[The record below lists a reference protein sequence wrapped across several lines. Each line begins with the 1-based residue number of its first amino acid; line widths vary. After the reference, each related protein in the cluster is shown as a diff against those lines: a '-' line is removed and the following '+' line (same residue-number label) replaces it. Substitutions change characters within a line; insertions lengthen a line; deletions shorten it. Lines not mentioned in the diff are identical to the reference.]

1 MNYAN
6 IKYDDIANG
15 PGVRTSLFVSG
26 CTHAC
31 KGCFN
36 EVAWDFKYGE
46 EFSDETIEK
55 IMASI
60 EPDYIS
66 GMTILGGEP
75 MEKVNQR
82 GILPLI
88 REFKKRFPN
97 KSLWIY
103 SGYTFD
109 VDLIPGG
116 RAYCE
121 ATPEILKATDVIVDG
136 KFEISG
142 VASQYVI
149 VDGKFVEELHDITLR
164 FRGSSNQRL
173 IDVKQ
178 SIKDNKVVLWEGDAT
193 FASHSM

>member
-36 EVAWDFKYGE
+36 EVAWDFKYGK
-46 EFSDETIEK
+46 EFTSETIEDILESVK
-55 IMASI
+55 
-60 EPDYIS
+60 PYYIT
-66 GMTILGGEP
+66 GITILGGEP
-75 MEKVNQR
+75 MERANQK

-88 REFKKRFPN
+88 EEFKKRYPE

-116 RAYCE
+116 RAYCD
-121 ATPEILKATDVIVDG
+121 ATPKILELCDVIVDG
-136 KFEISG
+136 KF
-142 VASQYVI
+142 VQDLY
-149 VDGKFVEELHDITLR
+149 DITLR
-164 FRGSSNQRL
+164 FRGSSNQRI
-173 IDVKQ
+173 IDVGQ
-178 SIKDNKVVLWEGDAT
+178 SIKENKVVLWEGDSVFAT
-193 FASHSM
+193 HSM

>member
-26 CTHAC
+26 CTHGC

-36 EVAWDFKYGE
+36 EVAWDFKYGKTFSPEVIE
-46 EFSDETIEK
+46 EILESLR
-55 IMASI
+55 
-60 EPDYIS
+60 PDYIS
-66 GMTILGGEP
+66 GLTILGGEP
-75 MEKVNQR
+75 MEKVNQK

-88 REFKKRFPN
+88 SEFKNRYPD

-109 VDLIPGG
+109 SDLRPGG
-116 RAYCE
+116 RAYCDE
-121 ATPEILKATDVIVDG
+121 TDKILSFCD
-136 KFEISG
+136 
-142 VASQYVI
+142 VI
-149 VDGKFVEELHDITLR
+149 VDGKFVESLYDITLR
-164 FRGSSNQRL
+164 FRGSSNQRI
-173 IDVKQ
+173 IDVAK
-178 SIKDNKVVLWEGDAT
+178 SLEKKRVVLWEGDAV

>member
-1 MNYAN
+1 
-6 IKYDDIANG
+6 
-15 PGVRTSLFVSG
+15 
-26 CTHAC
+26 
-31 KGCFN
+31 
-36 EVAWDFKYGE
+36 
-46 EFSDETIEK
+46 
-55 IMASI
+55 
-60 EPDYIS
+60 
-66 GMTILGGEP
+66 

-121 ATPEILKATDVIVDG
+121 ATPEILNATD
-136 KFEISG
+136 
-142 VASQYVI
+142 VI

-173 IDVKQ
+173 IDVKR